1 MKIPQI
7 KPSWEAGIYIGNGVV
22 AKPNNKMNAVMKY
35 EAICGELLID
45 PALPFEDVEFIT
57 FFKGLKGKG
66 LKPPEH
72 WVLIKKYLEENY

>member
-1 MKIPQI
+1 MQKTDRNLQRLHQR
-7 KPSWEAGIYIGNGVV
+7 SLLNLRNIGD
-22 AKPNNKMNAVMKY
+22 KMNAVMKY

>member
-1 MKIPQI
+1 
-7 KPSWEAGIYIGNGVV
+7 
-22 AKPNNKMNAVMKY
+22 MNAVMKY

-45 PALPFEDVEFIT
+45 PALPFEDAEFLT
-57 FFKGLKGKG
+57 FFKGLKGIG

>member
-1 MKIPQI
+1 
-7 KPSWEAGIYIGNGVV
+7 
-22 AKPNNKMNAVMKY
+22 MNTVMKKWKPKG
-35 EAICGELLID
+35 AWKT
-45 PALPFEDVEFIT
+45 AKFFKFEDVEFIT